1 MDALPLGITCHPDQ
15 HRFYLVTENST
26 YVIGITQDTGQV
38 LNLYWGPR
46 LYSVD
51 DIPAAELQQ
60 ERSSQDPSLTTAP
73 EEYPV
78 FGGLRY
84 GQDSLKVTFD
94 SGTRELD
101 LAYTEFWAYYQ
112 PRLEDHVQGQQ
123 PISTTMTT
131 DEHAHNTLVLVL
143 SDQYYKQLQV
153 RLAYQL
159 FCDTD
164 IIERS
169 ATIINKLSNPATGS
183 HGDNNNQ
190 SLSSTSVTIHIEK
203 ILSAAF
209 HLPPTLLSEP
219 RQLTTL
225 NGAWSAETQVNTTPL
240 QTNSNSGGSG
250 LRYMI
255 GSTHGIPS
263 AQAYPYFAITTTG
276 NACGG
281 GGGNQEDTYFGS
293 MAWSGNWMITV
304 DVDYQGQ
311 TRISGGLHPHDFGL
325 TLYSGETFTTPV
337 FMAGYSPSGL
347 TGARRQLPRHI
358 THRRHQQLLQQQ
370 QQQQQQKPRF
380 NPVLYNSWEAAG
392 FDVNFQQQMALANQ
406 AAKMGVE
413 LFVVDDGWFRGR
425 TSDRAGLGDWFYDQD
440 KFPQGLKPLADHV
453 HSMNM
458 KFGLWFEPEMVNPD
472 SDLYRQH
479 PDWVYHYRER
489 PRSQARHQLVL
500 DLTNPQVQNYVY
512 EQLKRNINE
521 IGIDYI
527 KWDMNR
533 PISEAGIQQ
542 LDRDGSGGRCS
553 GRDAREVWIRH
564 VNVFYTLLQD
574 LKTDFPHLL
583 IESCCSGGGRADPG
597 VLRLVDQCWTS
608 DNTQP
613 DARLII
619 QHGISFIVPPKMMSC
634 WVTDMPADDPGSK
647 SIPLGYR
654 FHVSF
659 MGALGV
665 GSNIMK
671 YTDEQQK
678 EARYWIQVYKQLR
691 HVLQLGDLDWIH
703 ADHTRLV
710 ATMTTTHDR
719 KEAVVLVFRPSS
731 PFWLPIPP
739 IRLRH
744 LDPQAKYSLKIW
756 TSMAATDDRD
766 VEWNTYS
773 GANLMY
779 KGLNLPYLAS
789 GANKSLVIWL
799 KRTS

>member
-1 MDALPLGITCHPDQ
+1 MDILPLGITCHPDK

-46 LYSVD
+46 LSSVD

-101 LAYTEFWAYYQ
+101 LAYTECWAHHQ
-112 PRLEDHVQGQQ
+112 PRL
-123 PISTTMTT
+123 
-131 DEHAHNTLVLVL
+131 DEHGQDQRVNTIDNNTLVLVL
-143 SDQYYKQLQV
+143 SDQYYKKLQV
-153 RLAYQL
+153 RLTYQL
-159 FCDTD
+159 FTDTD
-164 IIERS
+164 IIEQS
-169 ATIINKLSNPATGS
+169 ATIINKLSS
-183 HGDNNNQ
+183 DNSQ
-190 SLSSTSVTIHIEK
+190 STIHIEK

-225 NGAWSAETQVNTTPL
+225 NGAWSAETQVNTTTL
-240 QTNSNSGGSG
+240 HTNSNSGGSG
-250 LRYMI
+250 MQYTI

-263 AQAYPYFAITTTG
+263 AQAYPYFALTSESPQL
-276 NACGG
+276 CGK
-281 GGGNQEDTYFGS
+281 QDTYFGS

-325 TLYSGETFTTPV
+325 TLFSGEAFTTPV
-337 FMAGYSPSGL
+337 FMAGYSPWGL
-347 TGARRQLPRHI
+347 VGARQQLPRHI
-358 THRRHQQLLQQQ
+358 THRQQRG
-370 QQQQQQKPRF
+370 PRF

-392 FDVNFQQQMALANQ
+392 FDVNFEQQMALANQ

-453 HSMNM
+453 HSMKM

-472 SDLYRQH
+472 STLYRQH

-500 DLTNPQVQNYVY
+500 DLTNLEVQNYVY
-512 EQLKRNINE
+512 EQLKRNISE

-542 LDRDGSGGRCS
+542 QEWG

-564 VNVFYTLLQD
+564 VHVFYTLLQD

-597 VLRLVDQCWTS
+597 VLRLVDQCWAS

-619 QHGISFIVPPKMMSC
+619 QHGISFILPPKMMSC
-634 WVTDMPADDPGSK
+634 WVTDMPVDDPGSK
-647 SIPLGYR
+647 YIPLGYR

-659 MGALGV
+659 MGALGI

-678 EARYWIQVYKQLR
+678 EATYWIQVYKQLR

-710 ATMTTTHDR
+710 VTMTTAHDR
-719 KEAVVLVFRPSS
+719 KEAVVLGFRPSS

-744 LDPQAKYSLKIW
+744 LDPQAKYSLKTW
-756 TSMAATDDRD
+756 TSIASDDRD
-766 VEWNTYS
+766 IEWKTYS

-779 KGLNLPYLAS
+779 KGLDLPYLAS
-789 GANKSLVIWL
+789 GMNKSLVIWI